1 MDKWNFHSDAE
12 KLKRVVLNFFLN
24 EIKDMTQSL
33 TDLKIKERLTRK
45 ETDQLMHEYRE
56 LELKSE
62 DLTMKL

>member
-1 MDKWNFHSDAE
+1 
-12 KLKRVVLNFFLN
+12 
-24 EIKDMTQSL
+24 MTQSL